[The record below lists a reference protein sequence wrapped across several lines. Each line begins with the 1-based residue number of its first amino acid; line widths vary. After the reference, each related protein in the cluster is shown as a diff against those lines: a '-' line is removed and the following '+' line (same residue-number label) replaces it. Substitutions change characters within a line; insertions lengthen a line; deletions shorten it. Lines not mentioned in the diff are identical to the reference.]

1 MTTLHAHKKNEILVY
16 MSSRS
21 VYFFYQQYWHM
32 YIGTHVCSR
41 IICKKDSH
49 MCKKEGQM
57 QGKVFCGSNIIKF
70 SLSPHVSYVF

>member
-1 MTTLHAHKKNEILVY
+1 
-16 MSSRS
+16 
-21 VYFFYQQYWHM
+21 M